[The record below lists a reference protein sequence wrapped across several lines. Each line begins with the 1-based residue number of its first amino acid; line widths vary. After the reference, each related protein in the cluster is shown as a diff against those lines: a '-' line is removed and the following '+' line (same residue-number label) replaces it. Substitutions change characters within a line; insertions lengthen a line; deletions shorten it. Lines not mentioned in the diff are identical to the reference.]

1 MPSFGCIATTSG
13 GTTRS
18 EDRAGDEVV
27 RREDRLG
34 ERNLA
39 APFRPSTSLT
49 KFFSVF
55 MSSGALAVS
64 PACQRSIDVYAPVP
78 SSA

>member
-13 GTTRS
+13 GTTSKRT
-18 EDRAGDEVV
+18 AHAT
-27 RREDRLG
+27 RLYG
-34 ERNLA
+34 A
-39 APFRPSTSLT
+39 KIVSVSGTFAPFRPSTSLT

-55 MSSGALAVS
+55 ISSGALAVS